1 MAIGALVAAGS
12 SPLTRGKRRRLGAR
26 RSDLRLIPAHA
37 GKTSSRSPG
46 WPESAAHPRSRG
58 ENGLLLRG
66 VDKTTGS
73 SPLTRG
79 KLRAGLDPGGEPRL
93 IPAHAGKT
101 CCRVLRRARGRAHP
115 RSRGENLEEDSGLV
129 DFLGSSPLTR
139 GKPYAATSWWAGER
153 LIPAHAGKTCA
164 PPSPPGSAP
173 AHPRSRGENGGRHG
187 SGDLQ
192 AGSSPLTRGKR
203 LLSRLRGLL
212 SRLIP
217 AHAGKTIPLRP
228 R

>member
-1 MAIGALVAAGS
+1 MVAIGALVAAGS

-139 GKPYAATSWWAGER
+139 GKHALHRVRRDQRR
-153 LIPAHAGKTCA
+153 LIPAHAGKTA
-164 PPSPPGSAP
+164 GDMGQETFRP
-173 AHPRSRGENGGRHG
+173 AHPRSRGENA
-187 SGDLQ
+187 S
-192 AGSSPLTRGKR
+192 
-203 LLSRLRGLL
+203 
-212 SRLIP
+212 
-217 AHAGKTIPLRP
+217 
-228 R
+228 